1 MEIDG
6 YFAETVYP
14 PHFPQEFAPAWI
26 DHALRHGG
34 HTPRRGFRGPFR
46 YLDLGCGNG
55 LQLILMA
62 AGCPEGSFTGTDAN
76 AASMARAEALAEGL
90 GVTNVTFRAET
101 FAESLE
107 RLEPGF
113 DYLTGLGL
121 LTWVSAENRNLLNRI
136 AGRVL
141 APGGAA
147 CFGYNALPGRAPEI
161 VLQRYLVDAVR
172 RHGGPQPE
180 ALLAAMDRLE
190 ALAEAGMPGLQHPR
204 LRNVLEMRKKVDPT
218 FLPHEYLSE
227 HWTPLHSEDVI
238 RAMTDQGLDFA
249 GSLTLLENRPDFVLR
264 RAARDA
270 VAAEDGVASRQRLI
284 DLLTDQGFRRD
295 VYVRTPAEPS
305 DTVQD
310 RDAAW
315 ISATGSAARAE
326 LSLQTP
332 AGRIRFDNSAARG
345 MLDALEAG
353 PLPVA
358 EAGAHVSRAD
368 RLNTLD
374 ALMAAELVIPV
385 EPPTSVDADP
395 VNWWLAE
402 RAAKDAPAPRTQVT
416 RHGARKVPI
425 SLLRA
430 IGLGGGDPEPPV
442 IARLGL

>member
-14 PHFPQEFAPAWI
+14 PHFPHEFTPAWI

-55 LQLILMA
+55 IQLILMA
-62 AGCPEGSFTGTDAN
+62 AGCPEGQFTGTDAN
-76 AASMARAEALAEGL
+76 ASSMERAQALAEGL
-90 GVTNVTFRAET
+90 GVTNATFRAET
-101 FAESLE
+101 FAESLD

-113 DYLTGLGL
+113 DYVTGLGL
-121 LTWVSAENRNLLNRI
+121 LTWVSAENRHLLYRI

-147 CFGYNALPGRAPEI
+147 CFGYNSLPGRAPEI
-161 VLQRYLVDAVR
+161 VLQRYLLDAVR
-172 RHGGPQPE
+172 RDGGPQPE
-180 ALLAAMDRLE
+180 ALIAAMDRL
-190 ALAEAGMPGLQHPR
+190 ATLAEASAPGLQHPR
-204 LRNVLEMRKKVDPT
+204 LRQVLEMRNKVDPT

-227 HWTPLHSEDVI
+227 HWTPLHAQDVI
-238 RAMTDQGLDFA
+238 LAMAEQGLAFA

-264 RAARDA
+264 RAAREA
-270 VAAEDGVASRQRLI
+270 VEAEDTVAGRQRLT

-295 VYVRTPAEPS
+295 VFVRGPVEQS
-305 DTVQD
+305 DTTAD

-315 ISATGSAARAE
+315 ISAAGPVAKAE
-326 LSLQTP
+326 FSLQTP
-332 AGRIRFDNSAARG
+332 AGRIRFDNRTARG
-345 MLDALEAG
+345 MLGALEAG

-385 EPPTSVDADP
+385 EPPATVEAGA
-395 VNWWLAE
+395 VNRWLAE
-402 RAAKDAPAPRTQVT
+402 RAAGDAGAPKVRIT
-416 RHGARKVPI
+416 RYGARKVPPT
-425 SLLRA
+425 LLRA
-430 IGLGGGDPEPPV
+430 IGGTGGTPDPAA